1 MYRNTKLPLVNIIHL
16 FNYLIES
23 PLILFLR
30 FSYSCRR
37 CFATIYLICCA
48 LPLSIPPLANSQAR
62 WTEAVI
68 TATNPSSPSPSSHAS
83 TNPSNSDDENRDA
96 AATASPVI
104 GSHSLISEVD
114 EFLPEVNESAMQVL
128 NLAGDEAILFSA
140 KNKGTGCETD
150 DEDDDDDTVPMEMLM
165 PDESLL
171 PDMDQDRITDD
182 NLSEDEFRLQPRVAV
197 KKGAPK
203 PSSNVIITT
212 SDEEDEDEE
221 SLAKGLNF
229 DDFSD
234 VDASQQ
240 PLVASYHS
248 HKGGSSSRGGAV
260 PKELTGLVTDFVSNM
275 IPWNKV
281 GNLIV
286 GGGGDNNLMSRSESA
301 VGQTKK
307 KRAVETKQQPSFESS
322 SDDSEFELL
331 NTDELRSY
339 ET

>member
-1 MYRNTKLPLVNIIHL
+1 M
-16 FNYLIES
+16 
-23 PLILFLR
+23 
-30 FSYSCRR
+30 
-37 CFATIYLICCA
+37 
-48 LPLSIPPLANSQAR
+48 
-62 WTEAVI
+62 
-68 TATNPSSPSPSSHAS
+68 
-83 TNPSNSDDENRDA
+83 
-96 AATASPVI
+96 
-104 GSHSLISEVD
+104 D

-150 DEDDDDDTVPMEMLM
+150 DEDDDDTVPMEMLM

-171 PDMDQDRITDD
+171 PDMDRITDD

-203 PSSNVIITT
+203 PSSNVVITT
-212 SDEEDEDEE
+212 SDEEDEE

-248 HKGGSSSRGGAV
+248 HKGASSSRGGAV

-307 KRAVETKQQPSFESS
+307 KRETKQQPSFESS

>member
-1 MYRNTKLPLVNIIHL
+1 M
-16 FNYLIES
+16 
-23 PLILFLR
+23 
-30 FSYSCRR
+30 
-37 CFATIYLICCA
+37 
-48 LPLSIPPLANSQAR
+48 
-62 WTEAVI
+62 
-68 TATNPSSPSPSSHAS
+68 
-83 TNPSNSDDENRDA
+83 
-96 AATASPVI
+96 
-104 GSHSLISEVD
+104 D

-128 NLAGDEAILFSA
+128 NLAGDDAILFSA
-140 KNKGTGCETD
+140 KTKATGCETD
-150 DEDDDDDTVPMEMLM
+150 DEDDDDTVPMEMLM

-171 PDMDQDRITDD
+171 PDMDRITDD

-197 KKGAPK
+197 KKGATAAAASK
-203 PSSNVIITT
+203 LSSNVIITT

-307 KRAVETKQQPSFESS
+307 KRETKQQPSFESS